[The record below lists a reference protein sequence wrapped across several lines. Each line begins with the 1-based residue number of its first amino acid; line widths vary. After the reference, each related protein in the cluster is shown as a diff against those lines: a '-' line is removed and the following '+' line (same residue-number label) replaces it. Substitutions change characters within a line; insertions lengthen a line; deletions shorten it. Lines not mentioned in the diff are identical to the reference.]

1 MRNAVV
7 IAFLLASSFARAQSP
22 ELSLREFASGQIK
35 KGVRSIGMGGD
46 GATWGNYSLVYRD
59 AGTALFDAGIASYDN
74 GNAFTFTAVGFTTP
88 KLWRGLALYA
98 IALSQTA
105 TSIHVKLKSPGLGDD
120 AVPVVGDGSNQAVFV
135 KVAMPLPRG
144 FSIGVMLAYEV
155 STYSGT
161 SELDGRSPIRY
172 ETRWRPSGGFGVSW
186 NNKKWLAGARVIL
199 NHDEERR
206 TDARGST
213 EGLARSYEFRV
224 GGSYSP
230 WKGAIVDV
238 GGTLLDR
245 ANAIANTEKLVGG
258 ANLGF
263 EQAFW
268 ERAIV
273 VRGGVDECTFGLQG
287 CTATAGVSTKVGPVN
302 LDVAYLYNLGDERI
316 GKLFGDHSHS
326 ILLTLTLDYVRL
338 LRR

>member
-1 MRNAVV
+1 MRA
-7 IAFLLASSFARAQSP
+7 LAILACLSAASLARAQSP

-59 AGTALFDAGIASYDN
+59 AGTALFDAGITSYDN
-74 GNAFTFTAVGFTTP
+74 GNSFTFTAAGFTTP

-105 TSIHVKLKSPGLGDD
+105 TSIHVKLTSPGLGS
-120 AVPVVGDGSNQAVFV
+120 AVPVVGDGANQAVFV
-135 KVAMPLPRG
+135 KLAMPLPRG
-144 FSIGVMLAYEV
+144 FAIGVMLAYEV
-155 STYSGT
+155 STFSGA

-172 ETRWRPSGGFGVSW
+172 ETRWRPSGGVGVSW
-186 NNKKWLAGARVIL
+186 NNRKWLVGARVIL

-213 EGLARSYEFRV
+213 GGLARSYEFRL
-224 GGSYSP
+224 GASYSP
-230 WKGAIVDV
+230 WKGALVDA

-245 ANAIANTEKLVGG
+245 SNAIANTEKLGGG

-268 ERAIV
+268 DRALV
-273 VRGGVDECTFGLQG
+273 FRGGVDECTFGLQG

-326 ILLTLTLDYVRL
+326 ILMTLTLDYVRL
-338 LRR
+338 VRR